1 MALTRQWEYILVSV
15 AAALSGADDRLL
27 CRLLHAGE
35 TDTQLSGASEYDEVF
50 EDLVRANG
58 NYDFG
63 N

>member
-1 MALTRQWEYILVSV
+1 VRV

-27 CRLLHAGE
+27 CRPLHAGE
-35 TDTQLSGASEYDEVF
+35 TDTPLSGASEYDEVF